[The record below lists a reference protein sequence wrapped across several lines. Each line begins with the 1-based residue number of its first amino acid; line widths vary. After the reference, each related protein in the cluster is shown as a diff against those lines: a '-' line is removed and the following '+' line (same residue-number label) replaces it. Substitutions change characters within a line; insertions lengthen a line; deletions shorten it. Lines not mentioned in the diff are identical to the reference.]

1 MCNEINIKQVAQF
14 TRKRKKSIFV
24 KLNYKNLKL
33 ASSELVD
40 F

>member
-14 TRKRKKSIFV
+14 THKRKTSIFI
-24 KLNYKNLKL
+24 KFHYKNLKL
-33 ASSELVD
+33 SFSVLVD